1 MKKITKK
8 TLKGF
13 VVGVIV
19 TTIFMTTAVGA
30 QVKDTIDVIFNSINV
45 SVNGETQDVNNF
57 LYEGTTYV
65 PLRTISEIFDKE
77 VTWDGDTNTASVDD
91 KKISKDD
98 LIIDIG
104 NSTQFTDKEIG
115 EAINLVKENFD
126 FPASKLTK
134 VWYNEEESDK
144 FTKLYLESGRGSV
157 NGVKPD
163 NVIVLLSN
171 FEVGDSGDNSVLN
184 PNSTYENYQW
194 VLIRDNK
201 TSDWEIDD
209 QGY

>member
-8 TLKGF
+8 TFKNI
-13 VVGVIV
+13 VVGLII
-19 TTIFMTTAVGA
+19 TTMFMTTAVGA
-30 QVKDTIDVIFNSINV
+30 QIKDSIDVIFNSINIRL
-45 SVNGETQDVNNF
+45 NGEEQDLNNF

-65 PLRTISEIFDKE
+65 PLRDISNLFDKE
-77 VTWDGDTNTASVDD
+77 VSWDDDNNTASVDD
-91 KKISKDD
+91 KEIDED
-98 LIIDIG
+98 TLIIDIG
-104 NSTQFTDKEIG
+104 NSINFTEKEIA
-115 EAINLVKENFD
+115 EAIKLVEENFD

-144 FTKLYLESGRGSV
+144 LTKLYLESGRGSV

-163 NVIVLLSN
+163 NVIALLSN

-201 TSDWEIDD
+201 TSDWKIDD

>member
-1 MKKITKK
+1 M
-8 TLKGF
+8 
-13 VVGVIV
+13 
-19 TTIFMTTAVGA
+19 
-30 QVKDTIDVIFNSINV
+30 
-45 SVNGETQDVNNF
+45 
-57 LYEGTTYV
+57 
-65 PLRTISEIFDKE
+65 
-77 VTWDGDTNTASVDD
+77 
-91 KKISKDD
+91 
-98 LIIDIG
+98 
-104 NSTQFTDKEIG
+104 
-115 EAINLVKENFD
+115 
-126 FPASKLTK
+126 
-134 VWYNEEESDK
+134 
-144 FTKLYLESGRGSV
+144 ESGRGSV